1 MASSGLDF
9 VSGVVSK
16 HVERR
21 EKDVLWYLSCFDL
34 LCRIQENASLD
45 GLT

>member
-21 EKDVLWYLSCFDL
+21 EKDALWYLSGFNFF
-34 LCRIQENASLD
+34 CRIQENALLSSV
-45 GLT
+45 